1 MIITWTNLSKKMG
14 IIKYFTSE
22 SSRYAFRMVIKN
34 DLPYLLVFALIAGLA
49 LYLACEYIEMFEQ
62 VIKD

>member
-1 MIITWTNLSKKMG
+1 
-14 IIKYFTSE
+14 
-22 SSRYAFRMVIKN
+22 MVIKN